1 MVARYSK
8 DWIGKVVNEKRRLQ
22 CNRWKI
28 IKDDEIKRCTFMM
41 FQAPFV
47 RLRFNYQTLA
57 IRPILMTHVRSS
69 VTPFYT
75 LLLPSTTRNHP
86 TIVCLKYSEVICSFL
101 PLSDSRHSSYII
113 AHESLHR
120 FAQIMPNYLRLIL

>member
-86 TIVCLKYSEVICSFL
+86 TIVCLKHSEVISMLVSSSF
-101 PLSDSRHSSYII
+101 
-113 AHESLHR
+113 R
-120 FAQIMPNYLRLIL
+120 FSPFFVYNRARKFSQIRTNYA

>member
-8 DWIGKVVNEKRRLQ
+8 DWIDKTVNEKRHLQ

-47 RLRFNYQTLA
+47 RLCFNYQTLA

-86 TIVCLKYSEVICSFL
+86 TIVCLKHSEVISMVV
-101 PLSDSRHSSYII
+101 SS
-113 AHESLHR
+113 SLR
-120 FAQIMPNYLRLIL
+120 FSPFFVYNRARKFTQIPTNYA

>member
-86 TIVCLKYSEVICSFL
+86 TIVCLKYSEVISMLVSSSFRFS
-101 PLSDSRHSSYII
+101 PFFVYNR
-113 AHESLHR
+113 AR
-120 FAQIMPNYLRLIL
+120 KFAQIRTNYA

>member
-86 TIVCLKYSEVICSFL
+86 TIVCLKHSEVISMLVSSSFRFS
-101 PLSDSRHSSYII
+101 PFFVYNR
-113 AHESLHR
+113 AR
-120 FAQIMPNYLRLIL
+120 KFAQIRTNYA